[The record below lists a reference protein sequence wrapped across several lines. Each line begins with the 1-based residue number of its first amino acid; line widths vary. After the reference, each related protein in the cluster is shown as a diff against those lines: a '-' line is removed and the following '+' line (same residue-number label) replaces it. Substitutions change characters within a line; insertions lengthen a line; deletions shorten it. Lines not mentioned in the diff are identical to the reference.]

1 MKLFH
6 LIPLLSPQH
15 FQYLR
20 SLPRSQDKQRLT
32 VLSRSWTGRGGVGNA
47 ASSSY
52 NLRVSFQGYCNPV
65 SALSQLWLC
74 TRCLL
79 GFPLPGTQARSR
91 LVYRFLPRCSLASS
105 NNPDASVTPPFGVPP
120 QERGSANAWISQLS
134 PFLSFKTSVGT
145 RKAMIS
151 LPFLFGKDFLYGL
164 PARGAFASSSSL

>member
-52 NLRVSFQGYCNPV
+52 NLHVSFQGYCNPV

-105 NNPDASVTPPFGVPP
+105 NNPDASVTPRFGVPP
-120 QERGSANAWISQLS
+120 QERGSVNAWIR
-134 PFLSFKTSVGT
+134 FLNY
-145 RKAMIS
+145 
-151 LPFLFGKDFLYGL
+151 LPFFHSRHPWG
-164 PARGAFASSSSL
+164 PERP